1 MAAVIHI
8 KSIKRKTMQDQNF
21 TTILLVDQTPEQ
33 AFDAINNISEGCNE
47 GVEGN
52 SKKLNDVFAVQF
64 ADMHYSK

>member
-1 MAAVIHI
+1 
-8 KSIKRKTMQDQNF
+8 MQDQNF